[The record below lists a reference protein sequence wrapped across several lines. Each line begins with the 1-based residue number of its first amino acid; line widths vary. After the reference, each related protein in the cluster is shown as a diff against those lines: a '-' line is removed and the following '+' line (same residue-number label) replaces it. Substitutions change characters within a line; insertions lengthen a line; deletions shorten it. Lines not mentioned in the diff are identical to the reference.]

1 MWWCGV
7 DGLIQVIATQFKPD
21 TERLA
26 DFVRAVQTNVRRSS
40 LIT

>member
-7 DGLIQVIATQFKPD
+7 DGLIQVIAAQFKPD

-26 DFVRAVQTNVRRSS
+26 DFVRSQGGTNECA
-40 LIT
+40 TQ